1 MRDHP
6 TAGTATACNP
16 IGPGRRLSG
25 MRVTV
30 LAGLIAVVLTG
41 CASATPV
48 PGDRSGVTSTVAP
61 TTSAPNGP
69 TTPGPTATG
78 PNTTPG
84 TESDMLEP
92 PSRPGNVTGSSGL
105 FATLPSRTPS
115 ALMTLTG
122 TPEAGVESGCLLLG
136 GYLLIGGD
144 RDVLTGGRPVAVT
157 GRPNPDLRSTCQQGI
172 PFQVESVAPGAAGG
186 SAGG

>member
-6 TAGTATACNP
+6 TADTPAPCNP
-16 IGPGRRLSG
+16 MGPGRRQSG

-30 LAGLIAVVLTG
+30 LAGLVAVVLTG

-48 PGDRSGVTSTVAP
+48 PGGRSGTTSTVAP

-69 TTPGPTATG
+69 SLPDLTTPGPTTA
-78 PNTTPG
+78 PG

-92 PSRPGNVTGSSGL
+92 PSRPGPVTGSSGL

-115 ALMTLTG
+115 APMTLTG
-122 TPEAGVESGCLLLG
+122 TPEAGVEAGCLLLS

-144 RDVLTGGRPVAVT
+144 RDVLTGGRPVTVT
-157 GRPNPDLRSTCQQGI
+157 GRPDPDLRSTCQQGI
-172 PFQVESVAPGAAGG
+172 PFQVESAAPGAGG